1 VRIVKALGFD
11 CAVNAN
17 MAHVQVGTAIRTQIT
32 DRATTRFLEA
42 HREAVVVNL
51 GAGLCTRFSRVDN
64 GLVDWIELDLA
75 PVGVVWR
82 RVLVETARHRFVEH
96 SVLDFGWIETVGR
109 MAAGRPIL
117 FIAEGLLM
125 YFDEADVRRLFLA
138 LSSAFSGGEIL
149 VEAVSPLMARN
160 SRLHPAVAKTKAVFA
175 WGVGSLRDLERWSP
189 RIELIEEWHHL
200 DFHSARWG
208 WLRAVRW
215 LPPIRHLF
223 KLGHL
228 RFR

>member
-1 VRIVKALGFD
+1 
-11 CAVNAN
+11 
-17 MAHVQVGTAIRTQIT
+17 MAHVQVGTAIRTEIT

-42 HREAVVVNL
+42 RPEAVVVNL

-64 GLVDWIELDLA
+64 GRVEWIELDLP
-75 PVGVVWR
+75 PVGDVWR

-96 SVLDFGWIETVGR
+96 SVLDFAWMETVRR
-109 MAAGRPIL
+109 MAAGRPVL

-125 YFDEADVRRLFLA
+125 YFDEGAVRRLFLA

-160 SRLHPAVAKTKAVFA
+160 SRLHPAVAKMRAVFA
-175 WGVGSLRDLERWSP
+175 WGVASLRELERWSP

-200 DFHSARWG
+200 DYHPARWG
-208 WLRAVRW
+208 WLGTVRW
-215 LPPIRHLF
+215 MPPIRQLF

-228 RFR
+228 RFK